1 MSGLF
6 SRLLKGG
13 YVQYTDRLAFHA
25 RNRSLVPC
33 SRALD
38 LNRSEPVVPPWASS
52 VRGPARASGPAIPGH
67 ADLLEGHA
75 TAVCG
80 RLHRLHDNK
89 RFVQVYDH
97 VDHYVPMLT
106 RMYERRLKGYAAIGC
121 AIEQEPL
128 LHARSD
134 GHSSIKV
141 TCDGEG
147 ARQIR
152 SGC

>member
-1 MSGLF
+1 
-6 SRLLKGG
+6 
-13 YVQYTDRLAFHA
+13 
-25 RNRSLVPC
+25 
-33 SRALD
+33 
-38 LNRSEPVVPPWASS
+38 
-52 VRGPARASGPAIPGH
+52 
-67 ADLLEGHA
+67 
-75 TAVCG
+75 
-80 RLHRLHDNK
+80 LHRLHDNK

-147 ARQIR
+147 AR
-152 SGC
+152 